1 MEESER
7 RGGKPRPQRGVEA
20 GTGRGMPLGTE
31 DHWKVLFD
39 QFDPGNTGYISTEAF
54 RGLLQSR
61 GSELEAHKLQVLLAL
76 ADDSPQGRVCYQ
88 DFVNLMSNKRSS
100 SFRRAVQRG
109 KGRGGSDS
117 LLEER
122 GLSLG
127 RRLVR
132 HVAYETLPRHADR
145 RWYYDTYTCC
155 PPPWFIITITLL
167 EASSHAVAAEAG
179 HSAHRDRSAIHSWLT
194 YDPRVV
200 NLWNSLPQKV
210 VSGYIY
216 YGQGTGLCR
225 CDPIVRGAAR
235 APATHTAGIAWLGF
249 VHVVEQLGFSVTL
262 QLLVGVPLE
271 MVHGALRIGFIY
283 VTGALAGSLATSVAD
298 MTAPAFGSS
307 GGVYAL
313 VSAHLANVAMNWS
326 GMRCQ
331 FKLFR
336 MGIAMICMSLEFGR
350 AVWLRFR
357 PPAHPS
363 CAHPSFA
370 CHLGGVM
377 VGITLGV
384 VILKNYEQKLHEQS
398 LWWIFVIVYLIF
410 VSFAV
415 LWNIFAYGLL
425 DSRLL
430 PPV

>member
-7 RGGKPRPQRGVEA
+7 QGGKPRPQRGVEA

-39 QFDPGNTGYISTEAF
+39 Q
-54 RGLLQSR
+54 
-61 GSELEAHKLQVLLAL
+61 
-76 ADDSPQGRVCYQ
+76 
-88 DFVNLMSNKRSS
+88 MSNKRSS

-167 EASSHAVAAEAG
+167 EVAVF
-179 HSAHRDRSAIHSWLT
+179 
-194 YDPRVV
+194 
-200 NLWNSLPQKV
+200 
-210 VSGYIY
+210 IY
-216 YGQGTGLCR
+216 YGLVLDKWVLQVSHPSYLRSPLVYRPQLRTQ
-225 CDPIVRGAAR
+225 
-235 APATHTAGIAWLGF
+235 AWRYLSYIF
-249 VHVVEQLGFSVTL
+249 VHVGVEQLGFSVTL

-283 VTGALAGSLATSVAD
+283 LTGALAGSLATSVAD

-313 VSAHLANVAMNWS
+313 VSAHLANVVMNWS